1 MPRDFNL
8 SILSIRNVLIKVPII
23 KLTFPLFSAKK
34 VEKQLAAENSTE
46 TEDSEVPEECDE
58 EYDELEE
65 GEDAEGEGDS
75 QTEYEDETGTGTE
88 TDTETEEE
96 AGKTNR

>member
-1 MPRDFNL
+1 MKFTL
-8 SILSIRNVLIKVPII
+8 WFQWAFEII
-23 KLTFPLFSAKK
+23 KLTFSAKK

-96 AGKTNR
+96 AGKNNR

>member
-1 MPRDFNL
+1 MKFTL
-8 SILSIRNVLIKVPII
+8 WFQWAFEII

-46 TEDSEVPEECDE
+46 MEDSEVPEECDE

-96 AGKTNR
+96 AGKNNR

>member
-1 MPRDFNL
+1 MKFTL
-8 SILSIRNVLIKVPII
+8 WFQWAFKII
-23 KLTFPLFSAKK
+23 KLTLPLFSAKK

-46 TEDSEVPEECDE
+46 TEDSEMPEECDE

-65 GEDAEGEGDS
+65 GEDAEGKGDS

>member
-8 SILSIRNVLIKVPII
+8 TILSIRNVLIKVPII

-75 QTEYEDETGTGTE
+75 QTE
-88 TDTETEEE
+88 
-96 AGKTNR
+96 

>member
-1 MPRDFNL
+1 M
-8 SILSIRNVLIKVPII
+8 
-23 KLTFPLFSAKK
+23 
-34 VEKQLAAENSTE
+34 AAENSTE

-75 QTEYEDETGTGTE
+75 QTKYEDKTGTGTE

>member
-1 MPRDFNL
+1 M
-8 SILSIRNVLIKVPII
+8 KVKFTLWFQWAFEII

-75 QTEYEDETGTGTE
+75 QTKYEDKTGTGTE

>member
-1 MPRDFNL
+1 M
-8 SILSIRNVLIKVPII
+8 KVKFTLWFQWAFEII

-96 AGKTNR
+96 AGKNNR